1 MHFIVGPW
9 LLPPVWNDWAPLLVP
24 WSQRVAEFSKI
35 FGAGGGSGVFGCCG
49 CSQLHRKA
57 LCAVIDWADALQS
70 CWFLAT
76 LTDPSHYLLSSWGQ
90 VRIFPAFLRIMHWTI
105 LASHF
110 FQYSTVLWFLCL
122 SLGLWHDLVVFC
134 VICCCSGPIVASCSW
149 VPILKFLLPI
159 SPVWQSCLFS

>member
-1 MHFIVGPW
+1 MYCAMHFIVGPW
-9 LLPPVWNDWAPLLVP
+9 PGELLSPVWNNWALLVP

-35 FGAGGGSGVFGCCG
+35 FGAGVYSCCG

-110 FQYSTVLWFLCL
+110 FHYSTVLWFLCFGHCL
-122 SLGLWHDLVVFC
+122 NLLQKVELVLKYVLKAGSCIQGVGVLHLGHGSADL
-134 VICCCSGPIVASCSW
+134 
-149 VPILKFLLPI
+149 
-159 SPVWQSCLFS
+159 